1 MRLGCAIGYYDI
13 RMSPL
18 PNQRASKA
26 LAIAAAAVAL
36 LILTLTLPAAAQ
48 INYFTDW
55 PAGTSPAEVG
65 KRVAEHF
72 VISPHADH
80 KHIVYQEICAW
91 YGALTFA
98 QLSGDKS
105 LSAKLIQRFD
115 PLMTPEG
122 AHLIG
127 QDRHV
132 DFTVFGTVPLEI
144 YLQTQTHTKDPKY
157 LDLGKSFADRQWE
170 NPTADGLTRETRF
183 WIDDMYMI
191 TDVQVQ

>member
-1 MRLGCAIGYYDI
+1 
-13 RMSPL
+13 MSAL
-18 PNQRASKA
+18 PRQRASQA
-26 LAIAAAAVAL
+26 FAIRVAAGAL
-36 LILTLTLPAAAQ
+36 LILTLAFPSAAQ
-48 INYFTDW
+48 TNYFTDW

-72 VISPHADH
+72 VVSPHADP
-80 KHIVYQEICAW
+80 KHIVYQEVCTW

-105 LSAKLIQRFD
+105 LSARLIQRFD
-115 PLMTPEG
+115 PLMTPAG
-122 AHLIG
+122 AGLIG
-127 QDRHV
+127 KDRHV

-144 YLQTQTHTKDPKY
+144 YLETKDQKY

-170 NPTADGLTRETRF
+170 NPTPDGLTRETRF

-191 TDVQVQ
+191 TTVQVQAFRATGD